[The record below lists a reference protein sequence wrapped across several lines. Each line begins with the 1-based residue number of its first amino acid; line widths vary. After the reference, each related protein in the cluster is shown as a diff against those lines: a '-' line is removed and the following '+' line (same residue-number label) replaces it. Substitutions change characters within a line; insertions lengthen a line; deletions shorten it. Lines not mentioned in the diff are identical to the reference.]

1 MAEVWFYH
9 LEHTALEAALPGL
22 LEKCVEKG
30 WHVYVHGADEDMLS
44 SLDRHL
50 WAYRPDSFL
59 PHGLEGAEHATR
71 QPVLLGTS
79 GQKANA
85 PQAYVSVGMADLPA
99 LDGIER
105 SMIIFEGHDQD
116 HLTWARA
123 RWKDLKTQGHSL
135 SYWQQ
140 NEGGRWEK
148 KQ

>member
-30 WHVYVHGADEDMLS
+30 WRVYVHGQDADMMA
-44 SLDRHL
+44 SLDRQL

-59 PHGLEGAEHATR
+59 PHGSEGAPHAQR

-79 GQKANA
+79 GHMANN
-85 PQAYVSVGMADLPA
+85 PQAYVSVSTSDLPA
-99 LDGIER
+99 FNDIER

-116 HLTWARA
+116 HLSWARA
-123 RWKDLKTQGHSL
+123 RWKELKSQGHAL

-140 NEGGRWEK
+140 TEAGRWER